1 MNRRQW
7 IGSGIAAAAL
17 LVAAGAIYE
26 SQGDRALAD
35 PYRFRTLDEADRAIL
50 AAIAPVI
57 LAGSLP
63 DGDDAM
69 RALIEGFD
77 TAVAGLTPSEQG
89 EVAQLFMLLRVA
101 PLRMIATGVMRP
113 WHLASH
119 DDIARFLTA
128 WRYSGI
134 AKLRSAYDALHQL
147 SYGAWYGNPQS
158 WVPTGYPGPPKLS

>member
-17 LVAAGAIYE
+17 LVAAGAVYE
-26 SQGDRALAD
+26 SQSDGAPAD
-35 PYRFRTLDEADRAIL
+35 PHRFRFLNEADRGIV

-63 DGDDAM
+63 ESGDAL
-69 RALIEGFD
+69 RAFIEGFD
-77 TAVAGLTPSEQG
+77 TAVAGLTPSVQA
-89 EVAQLFMLLRVA
+89 EVAQLFMILRVPA
-101 PLRMIATGVMRP
+101 LRMLATGVMRP
-113 WHLASH
+113 WNLASR
-119 DDIARFLTA
+119 DEIARFLSG

-147 SYGAWYGNPQS
+147 SYGAWYGQPRS
-158 WVPTGYPGPPKLS
+158 WAATGYPGPPKLS

>member
-17 LVAAGAIYE
+17 LVAAGAVYE
-26 SQGDRALAD
+26 SQGDRAPSD
-35 PYRFRTLDEADRAIL
+35 VYRFRAVNEAERAIL
-50 AAIAPVI
+50 AAIAPVM

-63 DGDDAM
+63 ESDDAM

-77 TAVAGLTPSEQG
+77 TAVAGLTPSVQD
-89 EVAQLFMLLRVA
+89 EVAQLFMLLRVPA
-101 PLRMIATGVMRP
+101 LRMLATGVMRP
-113 WHLASH
+113 WHLASR

-147 SYGAWYGNPQS
+147 SYGAWYGNARS
-158 WVPTGYPGPPKLS
+158 WAHTGYPGPPNL